1 MKKKLK
7 KTNIYIF
14 ALFLITFISLIFVY
28 KVYGADK
35 NKRVLFIS
43 SYNQNFVSVP
53 EQIEGIQSV
62 FIPDKIELDIE
73 YMDTKRFDTKENK
86 DNFYQY
92 LKYKT
97 DNIRPYDAIIVG
109 DDSALQFVMDYKH
122 DLFENIPI
130 VFLGINDYKRA
141 EFAFEHRNM
150 TGIIEETS
158 LKENIEIAKKFNKKA
173 EKVVAI
179 VDNTLTGLGD
189 KEQFYSAE
197 NYFNDLRFDDINTSE
212 YTFEELEN
220 IFENIE
226 NDTILLYLSMFTDKT
241 GRTISIDEAVDI
253 LREHTHVPVYRA
265 TIGGIGQGLL
275 GGRMI
280 SYTALGDMA
289 ANMVLDILNGTP
301 IKNIEMVYDT
311 PRNYVFD
318 YNIIRKYNID
328 ENLIPKDAI
337 LINKKASQLE
347 EYKEVLFTITLVIA
361 FLIILS
367 TILII
372 DNINRRAMEKA
383 LMESNNKL
391 GETYDELAATEEE
404 LRVQYDTIQ
413 ENIDEIKK
421 INDKYELAIES
432 TESAVWEINL
442 NNKELYISKNFADAM
457 NITTLEFKDV
467 NKLLKRILSDDDKKH
482 LLDEYMSYKNG
493 HKDEISIQIPI
504 KIAGSSVKWV
514 LINGKGVLDSK
525 NEFEIIQGIIID
537 ITQIKEQ
544 KDHIEYLAHH
554 DYITNL
560 PNRMSFIDKLRE
572 VIDDGKSGAV
582 LLLDIDD
589 FKAINDNLGHAYG
602 DEVLKKI
609 SSRLKSITDEN
620 LFVARFGGDEFLILI
635 SNVEKLDEIYKYVNI
650 IINLF
655 KEFIKLDKID
665 NYIKVSIGIS
675 RFPDD
680 SDNIHQLIA
689 NADTAMY
696 KAKHS
701 GKNNFMLFNKDM
713 KYELAKRSEIEYIL
727 RNALNNNGFTLLYQP
742 QVSVETGEIVGFE
755 ALIRLKEQEHT
766 ISPSSFIAIAEEN
779 GLILDIG
786 RWVTENVI
794 EQLANWKERGFIL
807 KPVSINFSSK
817 QLRDT
822 NYIEFLKRILAK
834 NCIEAKYLEIE
845 ITEGI
850 LLEKTDNTIVFLNK
864 LKDIGIK
871 ISLDDFGTGFSSLNY
886 LTYIPVD
893 KIKLDKS
900 LCNKFLGLDNIKV
913 IESIISLAHSLNL
926 EITAE
931 GIEKFEEYQI
941 LKSVNCNYIQGY
953 LFSKPINVKEIEEI
967 YYSNLLSKIEM

>member
-1 MKKKLK
+1 MRRKLK
-7 KTNIYIF
+7 KTNIYIINF
-14 ALFLITFISLIFVY
+14 FLITFISLFFVY

-43 SYNQNFVSVP
+43 SYDQNFVTVP
-53 EQIEGIQSV
+53 EQIEGIQFV
-62 FIPDKIELDIE
+62 FIPNKIELDIE
-73 YMDTKRFDTKENK
+73 YMDTKRFDTKENI

-92 LKYKT
+92 LKYKL
-97 DNIRPYDAIIVG
+97 DNIIPYDAIIVG
-109 DDSALQFVMDYKH
+109 DDNALQFVMDYKH
-122 DLFENIPI
+122 DLFENLPI

-158 LKENIEIAKKFNKKA
+158 LKENIEIAQKFNKKA

-179 VDNTLTGLGD
+179 VDNTLTGIGD
-189 KEQFYSAE
+189 KEQFYRVES
-197 NYFNDLRFDDINTSE
+197 YFKDLKFDDINTSE
-212 YTFEELEN
+212 YTFEEFKKVLEN
-220 IFENIE
+220 VE
-226 NDTILLYLSMFTDKT
+226 NDTIILYLSMFMDKT
-241 GRTISIDEAVDI
+241 GRAITIDEAVDI

-265 TIGGIGQGLL
+265 SIGGIGQGLL

-280 SYTALGDMA
+280 SYTKLGEKA
-289 ANMVLDILNGTP
+289 AKMVLDILNGTP
-301 IKNIEMVYDT
+301 VENIEMVCDT
-311 PRNYVFD
+311 PYKYVFD

-328 ENLIPKDAI
+328 EDLIPKDAI
-337 LINKKASQLE
+337 LINKKTSQLE
-347 EYKEVLFTITLVIA
+347 EHREELFTIILVIA

-391 GETYDELAATEEE
+391 VETYEELAATEEE

-421 INDKYELAIES
+421 INDRYELAIES
-432 TESAVWEINL
+432 THSAVWEINL
-442 NNKELYISKNFADAM
+442 TKNEIYISKNFADAM
-457 NITTLEFKDV
+457 NLTTIEFKDV
-467 NKLLKRILSDDDKKH
+467 NKLLKRIVGDDKKY
-482 LLDEYMSYKNG
+482 LLDEYTSYKNG
-493 HKDEISIQIPI
+493 HKDEISIQMPI
-504 KIAGSSVKWV
+504 KASDGSVKWI
-514 LINGKGVLDSK
+514 LINGKGVLAPN
-525 NEFEIIQGIIID
+525 NEFKIIHGIITD

-544 KDHIEYLAHH
+544 KDHIQYLAHH
-554 DYITNL
+554 DYLTKL
-560 PNRMSFIDKLRE
+560 PNRMSFIDKLGE
-572 VIDDGKSGAV
+572 AINDGKSGAV

-609 SSRLKSITDEN
+609 SNRLKSITDEN

-635 SNVEKLDEIYKYVNI
+635 SDVEKLDEIYKYINKV
-650 IINLF
+650 INLF
-655 KEFIKLDKID
+655 NKSFNLDKID
-665 NYIKVSIGIS
+665 NYIKFSMGVA
-675 RFPDD
+675 RFPND
-680 SDNIHQLIA
+680 SDNINQLIA
-689 NADTAMY
+689 YSDTAMY

-701 GKNNFMLFNKDM
+701 GKNNFKLFNKDM
-713 KYELAKRSEIEYIL
+713 KYELETRSEIEYIL
-727 RNALNNNGFTLLYQP
+727 RYALNSSGFTLLYQP
-742 QVSVETGEIVGFE
+742 QVSVDTGEIVGFE
-755 ALIRLKEQEHT
+755 ALIRLKKHK
-766 ISPSSFIAIAEEN
+766 ILPSTFITIAEEN

-786 RWVTENVI
+786 RWVAENAI

-817 QLRDT
+817 QLRDL
-822 NYIEFLKRILAK
+822 NYIEFLKRTLAK
-834 NCIEAKYLEIE
+834 NCIEAKYIEIE

-864 LKDIGIK
+864 LKDMGVK

-886 LTYIPVD
+886 LTYIPVN

-931 GIEKFEEYQI
+931 GIEKFEQYQI
-941 LKSVNCNYIQGY
+941 LKSVNCNYIQGF
-953 LFSKPINVKEIEEI
+953 LFSKPVNVKEIEKI
-967 YYSNLLSKIEM
+967 YSSNLLGNVDM